1 MKLTRR
7 LVPTTWFVVA
17 IMMHSVAI
25 ATQDEFST
33 SPTKNNVERW
43 HIAYYEGG
51 RMLTTTETSWEPFK
65 D

>member
-33 SPTKNNVERW
+33 SPTKNNVER
-43 HIAYYEGG
+43 
-51 RMLTTTETSWEPFK
+51 
-65 D
+65 